1 MSTLSFL
8 ATPAFAG
15 SLRSGGQ
22 AGLDQLEQAV
32 ADTLARLKPGR
43 RSAGAVHEQLQHL
56 VLANAV
62 LMELSPQ
69 VAPAAVAAAVKRLR
83 RSHVIDAALERTT
96 QAHVQAL
103 SQAGLDASVL
113 ELLRSWVEVTV
124 DARVLQ
130 RQIDLRRAIASVQ
143 GDVPRPD
150 PAPPEADPVRPLSAA
165 ELGQALG
172 GLGDETVRQR
182 ERAGELFSILRPGRK
197 RGREYPAFQ
206 AWSGIAGDPL
216 VRVLAALDGV
226 SATVVYGFFTSPTDL
241 LGGLTPIEALLG
253 RPTSNR
259 DLAPQAREWL
269 ATAPEDRLAAV
280 VEAARACAALQAA

>member
-1 MSTLSFL
+1 MNDLSFL

-15 SLRSGGQ
+15 RLRTGGQ
-22 AGLDQLEQAV
+22 AGLDELEQAV

-83 RSHVIDAALERTT
+83 RSHLIDAALERTT

-103 SQAGLDASVL
+103 GQAGLDASVL

-130 RQIDLRRAIASVQ
+130 RQIDLRRAIDSVQ
-143 GDVPRPD
+143 GDASSQD
-150 PAPPEADPVRPLSAA
+150 PAPATADPVRPLSAA

-206 AWSGIAGDPL
+206 AWPGIAGEPL
-216 VRVLAALDGV
+216 
-226 SATVVYGFFTSPTDL
+226 ATVMTALGAVGATVAYGFFTSPTDL
-241 LGGLTPIEALLG
+241 LGGLTPIEGLLG
-253 RPTSNR
+253 RLTSAR
-259 DLAPQAREWL
+259 DLAPETQALL
-269 ATAPEDRLAAV
+269 AAAPEERRTAV